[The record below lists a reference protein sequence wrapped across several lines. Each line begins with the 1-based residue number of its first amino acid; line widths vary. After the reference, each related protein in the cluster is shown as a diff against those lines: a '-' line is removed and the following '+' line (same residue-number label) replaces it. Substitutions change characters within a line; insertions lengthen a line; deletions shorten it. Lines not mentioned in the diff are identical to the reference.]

1 MKNIRRYVLFLLSLV
16 LVGAMVVSSGQ
27 GVLAQ
32 DGDEVDLKDITI
44 GLSMYTLSAPYFAAQ
59 MESVKARAAEYGMKV
74 IAVEAN
80 NDLNKQLADV
90 EDLLARGID
99 ILIFNPKDPLGAVP
113 ATKMATAAGVPVFII
128 DSSIDPSADFVTTVQ
143 SNNLANGEEVGIWL
157 ANKMGNEFIRMAL
170 ISGSPGNPVGKER
183 RQGVFRGIIEEQLR
197 DRNSASFEIVAQGW
211 GEWAHEGGL
220 NAMEDI
226 LVAFPDINV
235 LLCENDS
242 MCLGALKAIEEAGKK
257 DQILVLAAADGQ
269 KEALELIKTGE
280 YGATGLNDPAL
291 VATTA
296 VDLVVEYLQ
305 GRRDFPKVIY
315 TPAVAITQENVDEYY
330 NPDAIF

>member
-1 MKNIRRYVLFLLSLV
+1 MNNRKRTMFFLLSVV
-16 LVGAMVVSSGQ
+16 LVATMVFGSGQ

-32 DGDEVDLKDITI
+32 DGDEVDLSEVTI
-44 GLSMYTLSAPYFAAQ
+44 GVSMYTVNAPYFAAQ
-59 MESVKARAAEYGMKV
+59 METVKKRAAEYGMEV
-74 IAVEAN
+74 IAIEAN

-128 DSSIDPSADFVTTVQ
+128 DSSIDASADYVTTVQ
-143 SNNLANGEEVGIWL
+143 SNNMANGVEVGIWL
-157 ANKMGNEFIRMAL
+157 ANKMGDEFISMAL
-170 ISGSPGNPVGKER
+170 ISGSPGNPVGEER
-183 RQGVFRGIIEEQLR
+183 RQGVFRGLIEEQLR
-197 DRNSASFEIVAQGW
+197 DRNSVSFEIVAQGW

-242 MCLGALKAIEEAGKK
+242 MCLGALKAIEEAGKTE
-257 DQILVLAAADGQ
+257 QILVLAAADGQ
-269 KEALELIKTGE
+269 KEALELIKTGQ

-296 VDLVVEYLQ
+296 VDLAVEWIQ
-305 GRRDFPKVIY
+305 GRRDFAKLTY
-315 TPAVAITQENVDEYY
+315 TPPAAIVQENVDEYY
-330 NPDAIF
+330 DPDSIF

>member
-59 MESVKARAAEYGMKV
+59 MESVKARAAEYGMEV

>member
-1 MKNIRRYVLFLLSLV
+1 MMQKATRPIFYALTLV
-16 LVGAMVVSSGQ
+16 LVLALLIAPVGATAQQQADLSG
-27 GVLAQ
+27 
-32 DGDEVDLKDITI
+32 ITI
-44 GLSMYTLSAPYFAAQ
+44 GLSMYTLGAPYFAAQ
-59 MESVKARAAEYGMKV
+59 EASVIAAAQEYGMNV
-74 IAVEAN
+74 ISVEAG

-90 EDLLARGID
+90 EDLLAQGID

-113 ATKMATAAGVPVFII
+113 ATKLATEAGVPVFIM

-157 ANKMGNEFIRMAL
+157 ANRMGDTPIRMAL
-170 ISGSPGNPVGKER
+170 LSGSQGNPVGKER
-183 RQGVFRGIIEEQLR
+183 RQGVFRGYIEERLR
-197 DRNSASFEIVAQGW
+197 DANTANFDILAQGW
-211 GEWAHEGGL
+211 GEWSTEGGL

-226 LVAFPDINV
+226 LVAFNDINV

-242 MCLGALKAIEEAGKK
+242 MCLGAMRAIAEAGRT
-257 DQILVLAAADGQ
+257 DEILVLAAADGQ
-269 KEALELIKTGE
+269 KEALEKIMTGE

-291 VATTA
+291 VARTV
-296 VDLVVEYLQ
+296 VDLAVEYLN

-315 TPAVAITQENVDEYY
+315 TPAVAITQENVDQYY

>member
-1 MKNIRRYVLFLLSLV
+1 MKKFVLFV
-16 LVGAMVVSSGQ
+16 LACVFAL
-27 GVLAQ
+27 GVLAGVSVPAQ
-32 DGDEVDLKDITI
+32 AQGVDLSQITI

-59 MESVKARAAEYGMKV
+59 AASVEARARELGMNV
-74 IAVEAN
+74 ISVEAG

-90 EDLLARGID
+90 EDLIAQGID

-113 ATKMATAAGVPVFII
+113 ATKMATAAGIPVFII
-128 DSSIDPSADFVTTVQ
+128 DSSIDASADFVTTVQ

-157 ANKMGNEFIRMAL
+157 ANRMGDEFIRMAL
-170 ISGSPGNPVGKER
+170 LSGSQGNPVGKER
-183 RQGVFRGIIEEQLR
+183 RQGVFRGLIEEQLR
-197 DRNSASFEIVAQGW
+197 NGNHASFEIVAQGW

-242 MCLGALKAIEEAGKK
+242 MCLGAMKAIEEAGKTE
-257 DQILVLAAADGQ
+257 DILVLAAADGQ

-291 VATTA
+291 VARTA
-296 VDLVVEYLQ
+296 VDLAVEYLN
-305 GRRDFPKVIY
+305 GRRDFPKVFF
-315 TPAVAITQENVDEYY
+315 TPPVAITQENVDQFY

>member
-1 MKNIRRYVLFLLSLV
+1 MKKIVLLV
-16 LVGAMVVSSGQ
+16 LACLFALGAFAGF
-27 GVLAQ
+27 GVPAQ
-32 DGDEVDLKDITI
+32 AQTVDLSQITI

-59 MESVKARAAEYGMKV
+59 AASVEARARELGMNV
-74 IAVEAN
+74 ISVEAN

-90 EDLLARGID
+90 EDLIAQGID
-99 ILIFNPKDPLGAVP
+99 VLIFNPKDPLGAVP
-113 ATKMATAAGVPVFII
+113 ATKMATAAGIPVFII
-128 DSSIDPSADFVTTVQ
+128 DSSIDASADYVTTVQ

-157 ANKMGNEFIRMAL
+157 ANRMGDEFIRMAL
-170 ISGSPGNPVGKER
+170 LSGSQGNPVGKER
-183 RQGVFRGIIEEQLR
+183 RQGVFRGLIEEQLR
-197 DRNSASFEIVAQGW
+197 AGNHASFEIVAQGW

-242 MCLGALKAIEEAGKK
+242 MCLGAMKAIEEAGKTE
-257 DQILVLAAADGQ
+257 DILVLAAADGQ

-291 VATTA
+291 VASTA
-296 VDLVVEYLQ
+296 VDLVVEYLN
-305 GRRDFPKVIY
+305 GRRDFPKLTY
-315 TPAVAITQENVDEYY
+315 TPATAITQENVDQYY

>member
-1 MKNIRRYVLFLLSLV
+1 MQFHRRSIFVLSIVLITAMLSGSMGTL
-16 LVGAMVVSSGQ
+16 
-27 GVLAQ
+27 LAQ
-32 DGDEVDLKDITI
+32 DTPVNLEEVTI

-59 MESVKARAAEYGMKV
+59 TAAVEARAAEYGMNV
-74 IAVEAN
+74 IAVEAG

-113 ATKMATAAGVPVFII
+113 ATRMATEAGVPIFII
-128 DSSIDPSADFVTTVQ
+128 DSSIDASADYVTTVQ
-143 SNNLANGEEVGIWL
+143 SNNLANGEAVGNWL
-157 ANKMGNEFIRMAL
+157 ADTMGDEFIRMAL
-170 ISGSPGNPVGKER
+170 LSGSQGNPVGKER
-183 RQGVFRGIIEEQLR
+183 RQGVFRGLIEEQLR
-197 DRNSASFEIVAQGW
+197 NNNASGFEIVAQGW

-242 MCLGALKAIEEAGKK
+242 MCLGAMQAMNEAGKT
-257 DQILVLAAADGQ
+257 DDILVLAAADGQ
-269 KEALELIKTGE
+269 KEALELIMDGS

-291 VATTA
+291 VAGTA
-296 VDLVVEYLQ
+296 VDLAVEYLQ
-305 GRRDFPKVIY
+305 GRRDFPRIIY
-315 TPAVAITQENVDEYY
+315 TPPVAITQENVAEFY

>member
-1 MKNIRRYVLFLLSLV
+1 MGKKLRYILFAVAVMFSFGLFNGSASV
-16 LVGAMVVSSGQ
+16 T
-27 GVLAQ
+27 AQ
-32 DGDEVDLKDITI
+32 DAVDLSKITV
-44 GLSMYTLSAPYFAAQ
+44 GLSMYTLGAPYFAAQ
-59 MESVKARAAEYGMKV
+59 AASVEAAVKEYGMNL
-74 IAVEAN
+74 ISVEAG
-80 NDLNKQLADV
+80 NDMNKQLADV
-90 EDLLARGID
+90 EDLLAQGID

-113 ATKMATAAGVPVFII
+113 ATKLATEAGVPVFII

-157 ANKMGNEFIRMAL
+157 ANRMADTPIRMAL
-170 ISGSPGNPVGKER
+170 LSGSQGNPVGKER
-183 RQGVFRGIIEEQLR
+183 RQGVFRGVIEEQLR
-197 DRNSASFEIVAQGW
+197 NTNQAGFEIVAQGW
-211 GEWAHEGGL
+211 GEWAQEGGL

-242 MCLGALKAIEEAGKK
+242 MCLGAMRAIDAAGLK
-257 DQILVLAAADGQ
+257 DSVLVLAAADGQ
-269 KEALELIKTGE
+269 KEALELIASGE

-291 VATTA
+291 VARTA

-305 GRRDFPKVIY
+305 GRTDFPKVTY
-315 TPAVAITQENVDEYY
+315 TPAVAITQENVADYY